1 MLHDLRA
8 IETKEP
14 QRAEP
19 TLGELLTQFARTTV
33 PERLYQLL
41 HLGLPFAIEVGTRG
55 WWRAAAWGAA
65 VAALGAWGLADRW
78 LWNHRCAGGWWV
90 RLVQAARVSAG
101 LLAAGI
107 PIALLVELFLHALG
121 NAPIS

>member
-33 PERLYQLL
+33 P
-41 HLGLPFAIEVGTRG
+41 AVEVPLQK
-55 WWRAAAWGAA
+55 AA
-65 VAALGAWGLADRW
+65 
-78 LWNHRCAGGWWV
+78 
-90 RLVQAARVSAG
+90 
-101 LLAAGI
+101 
-107 PIALLVELFLHALG
+107 
-121 NAPIS
+121 